1 MSDVF
6 ETEHALRMWREG
18 EATAA
23 GYAATHQAEAYAHA
37 IALVVDVLQPFTT
50 LSALVA
56 SWYDKRAEA
65 LLDAVCSL
73 PSGRTLHY
81 GVVED
86 AAYWRRWQQLVQ
98 EDTIPTV
105 RIIRVR

>member
-1 MSDVF
+1 MALNTF

-23 GYAATHQAEAYAHA
+23 GYAATHQADAYTRA
-37 IALVVDVLQPFTT
+37 ITVVLANLQPFTT
-50 LSALVA
+50 LNELVA

-65 LLDAVCSL
+65 ALDVVSHTT
-73 PSGRTLHY
+73 SGRALHL

-86 AAYWRRWQQLVQ
+86 ACN
-98 EDTIPTV
+98 V
-105 RIIRVR
+105 RKWISACCGCSFQATPA

>member
-1 MSDVF
+1 MADF
-6 ETEHALRMWREG
+6 ETEHALRLWREG
-18 EATAA
+18 EATAT
-23 GYAATHQAEAYAHA
+23 GYAATHQAEAYARA
-37 IALVVDVLQPFTT
+37 ITVVLANLQPFTT

-56 SWYDKRAEA
+56 SWYDKRAGAA
-65 LLDAVCSL
+65 LDVVSHTT
-73 PSGRTLHY
+73 SGRALHL

-86 AAYWRRWQQLVQ
+86 AAYWRRWQHLMQ